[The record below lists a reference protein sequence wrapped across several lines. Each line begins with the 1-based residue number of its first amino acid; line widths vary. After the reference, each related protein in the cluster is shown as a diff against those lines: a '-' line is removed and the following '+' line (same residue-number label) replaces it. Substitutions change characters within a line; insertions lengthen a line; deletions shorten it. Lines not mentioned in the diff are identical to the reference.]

1 MRKSIIK
8 VSIVSTILFFFFFIP
23 ASFAD
28 SLGQSKTFN
37 VDSTYD
43 YSGRT
48 EVVTTLHYI
57 GGKSYFYV
65 ENNWWNSLSSYERS
79 QVETS
84 ILNLASEFDKT
95 IYPKL
100 IEFFGGVWDPGI
112 DNDSRIVILMT
123 KLRQDTG
130 GYFNSCDEYS
140 RTQCA
145 RSNEREMI
153 HVNADLIFDRNMK
166 DFLAHEF
173 QHLID
178 WNQKERLGGLKEDIW
193 LNEMRSE
200 YAYDFLGYDD
210 TYSGSML
217 ETRVKNFLDNQYDPL
232 GEWRGVAGD
241 YGAINL
247 FAHYLANQFGE
258 NIFSSTSKNNLVG
271 IISINKALKDAG
283 YSEDL
288 DEVFTD
294 WSLANYYNSLAIGR
308 GGKYGY
314 TNPSLK
320 GIHISPRVN
329 NFYSYGFVSFSESV
343 KDWSPRWYLL
353 KNDLSNQN
361 NSVALKI
368 EFKSLDQNANFK
380 IPYMIHYKD
389 GSYELNFMNLEN
401 QAGPASPIQ
410 GGTSYIFNFAKDIES
425 ILVVPA
431 NHSKT
436 TNFTNNDPSVLFILK
451 ASTITVNQPAIT
463 SITPSFGPLAG
474 GNLVTIKGGN
484 FQQGIE
490 VYFGG
495 TKSSNVSFVSNI
507 SLNVVV
513 PSHEVGL
520 VNVWIKN
527 PDGQS
532 SIFASGYEYKRGL
545 VSDGSLIRASGDY
558 KVFIVKGGYKRHI
571 LDSRIFSFYGH
582 LSWASIM
589 EVAPEERD
597 SYKTSAWVRADDDSR
612 VYEVNGDGTKHWL
625 NMTAEQFLAS
635 GRSWDGVFIINK
647 QERDFYRTG
656 ASVLYK

>member
-8 VSIVSTILFFFFFIP
+8 ISIVSTILFFFFYIP
-23 ASFAD
+23 VSFAD

-48 EVVTTLHYI
+48 EVVTTLRYI
-57 GGKSYFYV
+57 GGKSYFYI
-65 ENNWWNSLSSYERS
+65 EDNWWNSLSSHERN
-79 QVETS
+79 QVETN

-100 IEFFGGVWDPGI
+100 TEFFGGVWDPGI
-112 DNDSRIVILMT
+112 DNDFRVVILMT

-140 RTQCA
+140 RTQCV

-153 HVNADLIFDRNMK
+153 HVNVDFIFDRNMK

-173 QHLID
+173 QHLIN
-178 WNQKERLGGLKEDIW
+178 WNQKERLSDLKEDVWI
-193 LNEMRSE
+193 NEMRSE
-200 YAYDFLGYDD
+200 YAYNFLGYNSP
-210 TYSGSML
+210 YLGSLL
-217 ETRVKNFLDNQYDPL
+217 EARVKNFLDNQYDPL
-232 GEWRGVAGD
+232 GEWKGAAGD
-241 YGAINL
+241 YGVINL
-247 FAHYLANQFGE
+247 FVHYLANQFGD
-258 NIFSSTSKNNLVG
+258 NVFSSMSKNNLAG
-271 IISINKALKDAG
+271 IFSINKALKDAG

-294 WSLANYYNSLAIGR
+294 WSLANYYNSLAIGK

-314 TNPSLK
+314 TNSNLK
-320 GIHISPRVN
+320 NTHISPMVN

-353 KNDLSNQN
+353 KNSLSNQN

-389 GSYELNFMNLEN
+389 GSYELNFINLE
-401 QAGPASPIQ
+401 SQ
-410 GGTSYIFNFAKDIES
+410 GGTSYIFNFAKDIDS

-436 TNFTNNDPSVLFILK
+436 SNFINNDPSASFTLK
-451 ASTITVNQPAIT
+451 ASTITVNQPVIT
-463 SITPSFGPLAG
+463 SITPSFGPFDG
-474 GNLVTIKGGN
+474 GNSVTIKGGN

-490 VYFGG
+490 VHFGG
-495 TKSSNVSFVSNI
+495 IESSNVGFVSNT

-513 PSHEVGL
+513 PPHEVGL

-532 SIFASGYEYKRGL
+532 SVFASGYEYKRGL
-545 VSDGSLIRASGDY
+545 IGDGSLIRAQGDY
-558 KVFIVKGGYKRHI
+558 KVFIVEGGYKRHI

-582 LSWASIM
+582 LSWASVI
-589 EVAPEERD
+589 EVTPEERD
-597 SYKTSAWVRADDDSR
+597 AYKTSAWVRADADSR

-625 NMTAEQFLAS
+625 NMTAEQFLVS

>member
-1 MRKSIIK
+1 MKQKIVKI
-8 VSIVSTILFFFFFIP
+8 SIVSAILFFLFAP
-23 ASFAD
+23 SSFAD

-43 YSGRT
+43 YNGRT
-48 EVVTTLHYI
+48 EIVTTLHYI
-57 GGKSYFYV
+57 GGRSYFYL
-65 ENNWWNSLSSYERS
+65 ENNWWNSLSSRERI
-79 QVETS
+79 QIETN
-84 ILNLASEFDKT
+84 IFNLSSEFDKI

-100 IEFFGGVWDPGI
+100 TEFFGGVWDPGI

-123 KLRQDTG
+123 KLRQDIG

-153 HVNADLIFDRNMK
+153 HVNADFILDRSMK
-166 DFLAHEF
+166 DFLAHEL

-178 WNQKERLGGLKEDIW
+178 WNQKERLGDLKEDVW
-193 LNEMRSE
+193 TNEMRSE
-200 YAYDFLGYDD
+200 YAYNFLGYNNP
-210 TYSGSML
+210 YSESLL

-232 GEWRGVAGD
+232 GEWRGAAGD

-258 NIFSSTSKNNLVG
+258 NIFSSMSQNNLVG
-271 IISINKALKDAG
+271 IISINQALKDAG
-283 YSEDL
+283 YTEDF
-288 DEVFTD
+288 DEVFIN
-294 WSLANYYNSLAIGR
+294 WSLANYYNSLAIGK

-320 GIHISPRVN
+320 SIHISPMVN
-329 NFYSYGFVSFSESV
+329 SFYSYGFVSFSESV

-353 KNDLSNQN
+353 KNNLSNQN

-368 EFKSLDQNANFK
+368 EFKSFDPNANFK
-380 IPYMIHYKD
+380 IPYMVHYKD

-401 QAGPASPIQ
+401 QV
-410 GGTSYIFNFAKDIES
+410 GTSYIFNFSKDVES
-425 ILVVPA
+425 ILAVPA

-436 TNFTNNDPSVLFILK
+436 TDFTNNDSLASFILK
-451 ASTITVNQPAIT
+451 ASTITVNQPVIS
-463 SITPSFGPLAG
+463 SITPAFGPFGG
-474 GNLVTIKGGN
+474 GNSVTIKGGN

-495 TKSSNVSFVSNI
+495 TKSSDVSFVSNTF
-507 SLNVVV
+507 LNVVV
-513 PSHEVGL
+513 PPHEVGL

-532 SIFASGYEYKRGL
+532 SVFASGYEYKRG
-545 VSDGSLIRASGDY
+545 VISDGSLIRAKGDY
-558 KVFIVKGGYKRHI
+558 KVYIVSGGYKRHI
-571 LDSRIFSFYGH
+571 LDSRIFGFYGH
-582 LSWASIM
+582 LNWASVI
-589 EVAPEERD
+589 EATPEERD
-597 SYKTSAWVRADDDSR
+597 AYKTSAWVRADGDSK

-635 GRSWDGVFIINK
+635 GRNWDGVFIINK

-656 ASVLYK
+656 ASVLYR